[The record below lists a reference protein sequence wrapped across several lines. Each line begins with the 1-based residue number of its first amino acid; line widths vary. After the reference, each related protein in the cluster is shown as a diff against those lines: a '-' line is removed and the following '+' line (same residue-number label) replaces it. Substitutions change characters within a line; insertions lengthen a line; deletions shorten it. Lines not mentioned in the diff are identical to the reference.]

1 MMDLIQRFFAYPF
14 KSAEKQENLFKVH
27 IPVPCFF
34 KFLFFYSCKL
44 C

>member
-1 MMDLIQRFFAYPF
+1 MMDLIQDFSLIHIN
-14 KSAEKQENLFKVH
+14 SAEKQENLFKVH